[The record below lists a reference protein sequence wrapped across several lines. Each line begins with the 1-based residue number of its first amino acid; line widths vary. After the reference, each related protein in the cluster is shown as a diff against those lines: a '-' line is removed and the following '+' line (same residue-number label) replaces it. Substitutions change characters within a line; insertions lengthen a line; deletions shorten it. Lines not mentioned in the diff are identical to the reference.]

1 AESAQGQDA
10 RGVYQLASL
19 LMELDVED
27 MASRLL
33 ATDALD
39 HLGHLDDA
47 HRALRVALTQGAP
60 TAMVLVWLAL
70 VQLHR
75 SFTFD
80 AHQLVK
86 RLVQPRDTACL
97 QPTLDVFCP
106 EYLQLL
112 WGHCHTRALAILQA
126 RPGTANSRDHTRDT
140 ITYLWPSLL
149 QVGAGSQASES
160 LLAQACCYGL
170 LGQKKIAMFNSVLR
184 AKLGNVQA
192 LCGQALVHLVLDQKK
207 AHVADILFALKLD
220 PAAVV
225 PELRSL
231 RRDLQS
237 LLAQGLHED
246 VAQDL
251 LATGEALVQMDCA
264 QPSGHL
270 LLADA
275 LMALGSYQ
283 AAGVH
288 LQGPC
293 APLRCLRRPG
303 RGLFLLKQG
312 DMRAAARDLQ
322 GLAEPD
328 AGDLGFLLRL
338 LEASQRQSLTQAAA
352 REASALLDTGRPRQ
366 ALGFCSLAMPAGG
379 GGACHLRLRATCLA
393 QLQECDRAL
402 RDLDQLLQEGAG
414 DGDLPRP
421 AEDLCSRGR
430 LLLSLGDEV
439 GAAAAFIQAL
449 TLAPAPAQSSLWGQ
463 PGQIPTIRLFLHQG
477 QCCLE
482 QQRHVEAWTPA
493 QSGLLVDP
501 GHRSLERLKARAQ
514 RGVDSGCWLHWPSNR
529 RPSSSPSGYH
539 PRHPRSGGARR
550 QGGSQWDDQPP
561 SFRPRE

>member
-1 AESAQGQDA
+1 PCLRGPNRRAAQA
-10 RGVYQLASL
+10 RDVCGVYQLASL

-27 MASRLL
+27 EAARLL
-33 ATDALD
+33 ATDALY
-39 HLGHLDDA
+39 HLGLLGDA
-47 HRALRVALTQGAP
+47 HGALQVALAKGPPA
-60 TAMVLVWLAL
+60 AVVL
-70 VQLHR
+70 VQLALLQLCR
-75 SFTFD
+75 GFTYY

-86 RLVQPRDTACL
+86 RLVQARDTACR
-97 QPTLDVFCP
+97 QPTLNVFCP
-106 EYLQLL
+106 EDLQLL
-112 WGHCHTRALAILQA
+112 WGHCHTWALAILQA
-126 RPGTANSRDHTRDT
+126 RPGAANSRDLTRDAFT
-140 ITYLWPSLL
+140 CLWPFSL
-149 QVGAGSQASES
+149 QGRAAGHQASES

-170 LGQKKIAMFNSVLR
+170 LGQKKTAMFDFNSVLQ

-192 LCGQALVHLVLDQKK
+192 LCEQALVYLALGQQPKK

-237 LLAQGLHED
+237 LLGPLQED
-246 VAQDL
+246 VAQGL
-251 LATGEALVQMDCA
+251 LAAGEALVQMDCA

-275 LMALGSYQ
+275 LMALGMP
-283 AAGVH
+283 G
-288 LQGPC
+288 LGPC
-293 APLRCLRRPG
+293 APLRHPRRPG

-312 DMRAAARDLQ
+312 DMRAAAWDLQ

-328 AGDLGFLLRL
+328 AADLGFLLRL

-352 REASALLDTGRPRQ
+352 REANVLLDTGRPRQ
-366 ALGFCSLAMPAGG
+366 ALGFCSLAVLASGG
-379 GGACHLRLRATCLA
+379 GGACQLRLRATCLA
-393 QLQECDRAL
+393 QLRECDRAL
-402 RDLDQLLQEGAG
+402 KDLDQLLQEGAG
-414 DGDLPRP
+414 DGDLPRW

-439 GAAAAFIQAL
+439 GATAAFIQAL

-463 PGQIPTIRLFLHQG
+463 LGQIPTVRLFLRQG

-482 QQRHVEAWTPA
+482 QQRHVEAWTAA

-501 GHRSLERLKARAQ
+501 GHRSLEPREGWTRAAAQ
-514 RGVDSGCWLHWPSNR
+514 VFPWLHR
-529 RPSSSPSGYH
+529 TRPRPHAVPGSPSLG
-539 PRHPRSGGARR
+539 PKL
-550 QGGSQWDDQPP
+550 PP
-561 SFRPRE
+561 TLALA